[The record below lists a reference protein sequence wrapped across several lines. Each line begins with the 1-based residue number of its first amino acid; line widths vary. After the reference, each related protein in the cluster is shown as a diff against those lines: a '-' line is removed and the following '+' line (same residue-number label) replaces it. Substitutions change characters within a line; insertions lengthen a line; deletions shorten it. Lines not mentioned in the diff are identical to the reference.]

1 MDWRAKN
8 LLIIHAKSVLHSY
21 GAFPLGKNR
30 AKSHFGAFTA
40 TNA

>member
-21 GAFPLGKNR
+21 GA
-30 AKSHFGAFTA
+30 S
-40 TNA
+40 TNGSKKQMNGISILV